1 MNTELK
7 NAIASTDKDAQYDAS
22 AKRLLGQKHI
32 LAHIL
37 VKTVPEFMGM
47 NPKDIVPLIEG
58 EPCIS
63 TVPVEPGLT
72 NTVTE
77 NSGERLIGLNGENA
91 EINEGLIRFDIIF
104 YVRMPS
110 KSGIKGELSQI
121 IVNVE
126 AQKSE
131 PTEYDIL
138 NRAIFYVS
146 RMISSQKGRDFE
158 NSNYNDIRRVYS
170 IWVCMN
176 MDKNS
181 MSHIH
186 LTKDDI
192 IDTYHW
198 KGNLDLLNIVMLG
211 LTKELPEHDE
221 MYELHRLLGAL
232 LSKELTI
239 NEKLTIIGDE
249 YNIPVEENF
258 RRDVNIMC
266 NLSQGIREDGIAEG
280 IAIGRAEG
288 EARGRAESEA
298 RIILNMHKNGLTA
311 EQIATYTGTSVDDVI
326 AIIETDKKAVLV

>member
-22 AKRLLGQKHI
+22 AKRI

-280 IAIGRAEG
+280 
-288 EARGRAESEA
+288 EA

>member
-7 NAIASTDKDAQYDAS
+7 KAVTSTDKAAQYDAS

-37 VKTVPEFMGM
+37 VKMVKEFMGM

-63 TVPVEPGLT
+63 TIPIELGLT

-77 NSGERLIGLNGENA
+77 NNGERLIGLNGENA

-104 YVRMPS
+104 YVRMPVQN
-110 KSGIKGELSQI
+110 GIKGELSQI
-121 IVNVE
+121 IINVE

-158 NSNYNDIRRVYS
+158 NSNYNDIKRVYS

-211 LTKELPEHDE
+211 LAKELPKHDE

-239 NEKLTIIGDE
+239 NEKLTIIGNE
-249 YNIPVEENF
+249 YDIPVEENF

-266 NLSQGIREDGIAEG
+266 NLSQGIKEDGIA
-280 IAIGRAEG
+280 IGLAEG
-288 EARGRAESEA
+288 EARGRAEGEA
-298 RIILNMHKNGLTA
+298 KCARMVINMHKNGLTA
-311 EQIATYTGTSVDDVI
+311 EQIATYTDTNLDDVI
-326 AIIETDKKAVLV
+326 AIIEGKKAVLV